1 MKHLFLAI
9 LIAFSSLFAPHSI
22 NATSTFVKVVPKEKV
37 VYITRTGAKYHLG
50 TCRYL
55 RLSKIKTTKKEAINN
70 GYSACKVC
78 QP

>member
-1 MKHLFLAI
+1 MKHLLLAI
-9 LIAFSSLFAPHSI
+9 LITFSSFFAPHSN
-22 NATSTFVKVVPKEKV
+22 NAHLKIAKVVPLEKV

-55 RLSKIKTTKKEAINN
+55 RQSKIKTTKKEAINN